1 MFLLKLFLHQC
12 ILQSYATFKFDSLV
26 SACQVRPRNWGYRFT
41 KLITAENAD
50 RFDVKYSWKTENA
63 TQLLCFL
70 LQYWILSERKT
81 RFAVSLFSQETRSKR
96 SLDCQNSQRWGNIV
110 HCHRQNTCLLAKT
123 AKQSFFCVFKY
134 EQAVKQNV
142 WSEVGSGDRHW
153 GETLKKLP
161 ILRSLYSFKLPASFS
176 LGQ

>member
-26 SACQVRPRNWGYRFT
+26 SACQVRPGNWGYRFT
-41 KLITAENAD
+41 QLITAENAD
-50 RFDVKYSWKTENA
+50 RFDVKYSWKPENA

-81 RFAVSLFSQETRSKR
+81 RFAVSLFSQETRAKR

>member
-1 MFLLKLFLHQC
+1 MGFTLIGALRHIQVWFLSKCLPSKARKLG
-12 ILQSYATFKFDSLV
+12 
-26 SACQVRPRNWGYRFT
+26 VRVY
-41 KLITAENAD
+41 TAENAD
-50 RFDVKYSWKTENA
+50 RFDVKYSWKPENA

-70 LQYWILSERKT
+70 SQYWMLSERKT
-81 RFAVSLFSQETRSKR
+81 RFAVSLFSQETRAKR

-142 WSEVGSGDRHW
+142 WSEVGNGYRHW
-153 GETLKKLP
+153 GETPKK
-161 ILRSLYSFKLPASFS
+161 IVYSVFIIFFQITCFFQPWAITI
-176 LGQ
+176 G